1 MPFFQVK
8 QHSQRAEYVGTYQ
21 QVAQLLPC
29 SLYRTLLNLLPE
41 LLGYS
46 LHIQCDLGL
55 QTK

>member
-1 MPFFQVK
+1 MLFFQVK

-46 LHIQCDLGL
+46 LHIQHIVLRW
-55 QTK
+55 